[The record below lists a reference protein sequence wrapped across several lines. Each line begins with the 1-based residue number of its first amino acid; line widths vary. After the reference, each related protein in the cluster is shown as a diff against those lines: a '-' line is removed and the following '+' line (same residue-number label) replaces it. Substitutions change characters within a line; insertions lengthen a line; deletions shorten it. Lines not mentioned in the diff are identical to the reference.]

1 VALVACAGSSDLEG
15 FETSTVE
22 VGARTLTVAVAES
35 ADQRNQGLRRVEEL
49 PEGLDGMLFVF
60 EEPRMATFGMRD
72 TLMPLDIWWFA
83 ADGTLLGSTEM
94 TPCPADPCTAYG
106 SPGEV
111 AHALETP
118 AGEVEFAPRDVLA
131 VESP

>member
-1 VALVACAGSSDLEG
+1 
-15 FETSTVE
+15 
-22 VGARTLTVAVAES
+22 
-35 ADQRNQGLRRVEEL
+35 
-49 PEGLDGMLFVF
+49 
-60 EEPRMATFGMRD
+60 MATFGMRD